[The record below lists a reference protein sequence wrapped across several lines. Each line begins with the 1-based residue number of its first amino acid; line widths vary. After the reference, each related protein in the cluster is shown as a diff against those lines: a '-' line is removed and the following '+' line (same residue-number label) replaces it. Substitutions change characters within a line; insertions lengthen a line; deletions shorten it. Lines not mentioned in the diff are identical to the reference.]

1 MIPTS
6 PFQFELA
13 YLLLLDRQR
22 KEAERHD
29 LTPALNRQAARQSL
43 VRQSLHHV
51 GLSLVVVGRWLE
63 AGTRPLTPA
72 DPTGE
77 GGMVI

>member
-63 AGTRPLTPA
+63 AGTRPLTPV

>member
-22 KEAERHD
+22 KETERHD
-29 LTPALNRQAARQSL
+29 LAPALNRQAARQGM
-43 VRQSLHHV
+43 VRQGLHHV
-51 GLSLVVVGRWLE
+51 GLSLVAAGRWLE
-63 AGTRPLTPA
+63 AVTRPLTPA
-72 DPTGE
+72 DPSGE